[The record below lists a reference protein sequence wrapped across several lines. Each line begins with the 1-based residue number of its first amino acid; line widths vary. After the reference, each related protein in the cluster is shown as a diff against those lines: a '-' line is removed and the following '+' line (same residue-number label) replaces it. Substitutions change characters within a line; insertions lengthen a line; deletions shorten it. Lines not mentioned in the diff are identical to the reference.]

1 MPEYYFDVETNA
13 TGEKPDIENDEI
25 LTIQYQRV
33 STKTGK
39 PEGQLQILKSW
50 ESSEKEILENF
61 YSIFEPSKPLYF
73 IPIGMNLNFDLLM
86 LHNRWKKYGI
96 DVPLK
101 TLLYHH
107 PSVDIKSILVILNG
121 GEFKGASM
129 EKFCGKK
136 SSGAILPEW
145 YSKKD
150 YPAIE
155 KYIIDEA
162 EAFLQFYQKLKI
174 EMPLIVKS

>member
-1 MPEYYFDVETNA
+1 MNMPEYYFDVETNA

-50 ESSEKEILENF
+50 ESSEKEI
-61 YSIFEPSKPLYF
+61 
-73 IPIGMNLNFDLLM
+73 
-86 LHNRWKKYGI
+86 YGK

-136 SSGAILPEW
+136 SSGAIVPEW
-145 YSKKD
+145 YSKMD